1 MKKRVLCL
9 AAAMIVI
16 GAAGT
21 VKAESV
27 LDKVRLVW
35 EEKIQSAAE
44 LFREAVTGNGQ
55 EAPVSLGNMYTTEN
69 LTLRAQATKE
79 SEKLA
84 VVPINAEVAVY
95 DKSGESYF
103 QIEYKGKV
111 GYVLGAYLTE
121 DKEEAEKAEQEAL
134 EEERKR
140 AEAERK
146 ASYEDDDDDDDYYED
161 DDDDWDDGSEKKNDA
176 ECLTGGILN

>member
-1 MKKRVLCL
+1 MKKGVLCL
-9 AAAMIVI
+9 AAALIVI

-44 LFREAVTGNGQ
+44 LFREAVTGAGQ
-55 EAPVSLGNMYTTEN
+55 ETPVSLGNMYTTEN

-84 VVPINAEVAVY
+84 VVPINAEVA
-95 DKSGESYF
+95 
-103 QIEYKGKV
+103 
-111 GYVLGAYLTE
+111 AYLTE